1 MAATVKRKDIDEIWK
16 SIRTINHE
24 LGGVEASIKAIEQDI
39 KWIRD
44 KIDKVDSRFYQ
55 ILISIFILV
64 ISSVIGFMLR

>member
-1 MAATVKRKDIDEIWK
+1 MPAVKRKDIDEIWK

-39 KWIRD
+39 KWIREKMD
-44 KIDKVDSRFYQ
+44 KIDSRFYQ

-64 ISSVIGFMLR
+64 ISTIVGFMMG

>member
-44 KIDKVDSRFYQ
+44 KMDKVDSRFYQ